1 MFLASDK
8 LKKLNAVSSI
18 NEFNIQGAS
27 IDLSIG
33 EQAKVLKTDKPIN
46 LFELK
51 ENENLLSD
59 RFEQIDLAKGYELKP
74 LSYLY
79 ASSAEKVKIP
89 KNMCGLIM
97 PRSTFARLGLILPI
111 SSYANPGYE
120 GHLPIIIFNASGVGI
135 TIPPYIRIMQL
146 IFCELNGEAIAYHSN
161 KGAKYQNEIPLQ
173 TPILNDKDLENIFKN
188 IELYN
193 EKHK

>member
-1 MFLASDK
+1 MFLASDE

-33 EQAKVLKTDKPIN
+33 EQAKVLKSDKSIN

-51 ENENLLSD
+51 ENENLLKD
-59 RFEQIDLAKGYELKP
+59 RFEQINLAKGYQLKP

-89 KNMCGLIM
+89 ENMCGLIM

-120 GHLPIIIFNASGVGI
+120 GHLPIVVFNASGVNI

-146 IFCELNGEAIAYHSN
+146 IFCELKGEAIAYHSN
-161 KGAKYQNEIPLQ
+161 KGAKYQGEMPLQ
-173 TPILNDKDLENIFKN
+173 TPILNDMDLENIFKN